1 MKNFLS
7 IGLLCLGLILPLSLH
22 AQDVNKSLKPK
33 HDSWDN
39 LLKQHVDEAGWVDY
53 AGFEND
59 RAALNKYLDVLQQAT
74 PTDNWTREE
83 RLAYYINVYNAY
95 TVELILRNYP
105 VKSIKDIK
113 TPWKQQLVRIGDKN
127 LSLNDVEHEILRK
140 MDEPRIHFAINC
152 ASVSCPRLL
161 DEAFTAEKLEGQL
174 DRLTREFLNSDKNR
188 YGKNV
193 FKTKVMGGGH
203 KLIHGLNESRKV
215 GMVLCGSCPVFPFLY
230 FNVNVLKNMEFSPVF
245 LYMNII

>member
-83 RLAYYINVYNAY
+83 QLAYYINVYNAY
-95 TVELILRNYP
+95 TVELILQNYP

-188 YGKNV
+188 YGKKKAQLSPIFKWFTKDFQVDGKKDVIGFINPYLEV
-193 FKTKVMGGGH
+193 PLDPKTKISY
-203 KLIHGLNESRKV
+203 LEYDWNLNEAQ
-215 GMVLCGSCPVFPFLY
+215 
-230 FNVNVLKNMEFSPVF
+230 
-245 LYMNII
+245 